1 MQIAKYTLENEIKAA
16 DAVREAGNKDAL
28 KLLAAYDKRGGLI
41 RLEGIPVP
49 LGTFYDFKTQ
59 DIRKPDAK
67 LKAFWSG
74 LGKGKEKKAGKKT
87 K

>member
-1 MQIAKYTLENEIKAA
+1 MEVAKYTLENEIKASE
-16 DAVREAGNKDAL
+16 AVKEVGSKDAL

-41 RLEGIPVP
+41 RLEGTPVP
-49 LGTFYDFKTQ
+49 LGTFWDFKTA

-74 LGKGKEKKAGKKT
+74 LKKKAK
-87 K
+87 

>member
-1 MQIAKYTLENEIKAA
+1 MQVAKYTLENEIKAA
-16 DAVREAGNKDAL
+16 DAVREVGNKDAL

-41 RLEGIPVP
+41 RLEGTVVP

-74 LGKGKEKKAGKKT
+74 LGKKKEKEKKAK
-87 K
+87 